1 MWNHGTRCGF
11 LLAFILWLAVGMIPT
26 EGWTSTTDIRLSK
39 KQTVYVP
46 VYSNVFSG
54 PRKRP
59 LQLEATLA
67 IRSTDPVASLR
78 ITSIDYYDTAG
89 KLVRR
94 YLKQSTAT
102 GAAGLDRCPH
112 RGKGCQRRLWRQF
125 HRPLG
130 GRPDHQCPGH
140 RVRHDRLH
148 RRSGHIICQPGTGD
162 PGGYAVTPYP
172 LRTVENGASGSRHRP
187 GSSTRAAPVPK

>member
-1 MWNHGTRCGF
+1 MWNQGRITAV
-11 LLAFILWLAVGMIPT
+11 LLAAVLWLPVGMLPT
-26 EGWTSTTDIRLSK
+26 DGWSATADIRLSQ

-78 ITSIDYYDTAG
+78 ITAIDYYDTAG

-94 YLKQSTAT
+94 HLKRPQVLGPLASTDVHIEERDVSGGF
-102 GAAGLDRCPH
+102 GANFIVRWEADR
-112 RGKGCQRRLWRQF
+112 
-125 HRPLG
+125 
-130 GRPDHQCPGH
+130 
-140 RVRHDRLH
+140 
-148 RRSGHIICQPGTGD
+148 IINAPVIEC
-162 PGGYAVTPYP
+162 VMI
-172 LRTVENGASGSRHRP
+172 GASGGQGISFVSP
-187 GSSTRAAPVPK
+187 GQEIREATP